1 MPPSADL
8 ALLNL
13 LQFADSALPIGSQ
26 SHSFGFETLIA
37 EEWLTVDRLEA
48 FLHDYLFEIGALD
61 GLFCRA
67 AYALAAQAD
76 LGHFAIDWRT
86 LNYRLSALRPARES
100 RTASATLGRRFLALV
115 IELAPNDTLYTALQT
130 AKQTDVDLHHAT
142 AFGLVGGVLGFDE
155 EMTVLAY
162 LQQMVTGLLSAVQK
176 LLPIG
181 QSQVIALRWR
191 LKSALVT
198 AANRGRDAD
207 WRTTAVPS
215 FGLLAEIA
223 AMRHP
228 QLPVRLFIS

>member
-61 GLFCRA
+61 ALFCRA
-67 AYALAAQAD
+67 AYGLAAQSD
-76 LGHFAIDWRT
+76 LARFRT
-86 LNYRLSALRPARES
+86 EWGALNQRLSALRPARES
-100 RTASATLGRRFLALV
+100 RTASATLGRRFLTLV
-115 IELAPNDTLYTALQT
+115 VELTPSDMLQTALQT
-130 AKQTDVDLHHAT
+130 AKQNDVELHHAT
-142 AFGLVGGVLGFDE
+142 AFGLVGGTLTFDE

-162 LQQMVTGLLSAVQK
+162 LQQMLTGLLAAVQK

-181 QSQVIALRWR
+181 QSQIIALRWR
-191 LKSALVT
+191 LKSALV
-198 AANRGRDAD
+198 AAADRGRNAD
-207 WRTTAVPS
+207 WRTTAVSS
-215 FGLLAEIA
+215 FGLVPEIA

-228 QLPVRLFIS
+228 QLAVRLFIS